1 MSWASNEVVEI
12 LTFLLP
18 GFVAAAVFYPLTSHP
33 KPSTFASVV
42 QALIF
47 TMIVQAIIYLLP
59 LDVLSKWLG
68 SKDEGMVVI
77 SVSVLA
83 AVALGLV
90 ATWVSNHDK
99 LHAVLRWLTITRA
112 TSYPSEWYS
121 SFVNHEGTYV
131 VLHLE
136 EERRLYGW
144 LEEWPSSPERG
155 HFRIAE
161 ASWLYD
167 DSQVELAN
175 VTALV
180 IPVDRVEMVEF
191 IQPEKRDKGLSHG

>member
-1 MSWASNEVVEI
+1 MSWASNEVVEM

-136 EERRLYGW
+136 DERRGMD
-144 LEEWPSSPERG
+144 G
-155 HFRIAE
+155 
-161 ASWLYD
+161 
-167 DSQVELAN
+167 
-175 VTALV
+175 
-180 IPVDRVEMVEF
+180 
-191 IQPEKRDKGLSHG
+191 